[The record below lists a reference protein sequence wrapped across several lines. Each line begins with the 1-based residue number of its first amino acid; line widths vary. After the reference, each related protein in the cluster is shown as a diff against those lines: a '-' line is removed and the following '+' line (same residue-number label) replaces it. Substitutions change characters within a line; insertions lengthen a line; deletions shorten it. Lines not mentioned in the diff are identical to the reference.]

1 MQSDCNPSNIQR
13 EIMKIKLMAATTGLT
28 LFGLAMAGSAMAE
41 PKSEQKVEINKRVD
55 EALAKFDAM
64 NPANKALMGKSAGM
78 LVFPSVTK
86 GGVGVAAEHG
96 SGVLQV
102 DGKTVGYYSV
112 NAGSVGATLGLA
124 KHSEIIMFMTKE
136 SLDKFQAAK
145 GWSIGAN
152 AGVTVVTASAN
163 GEYDSKTVQQ
173 PVLAFQFGDKGLL
186 GDLSLEGEKI
196 SKL

>member
-1 MQSDCNPSNIQR
+1 
-13 EIMKIKLMAATTGLT
+13 MKIKSIAAVTGLA
-28 LFGLAMAGSAMAE
+28 LFGLAMAGSAFAE
-41 PKSEQKVEINKRVD
+41 PKAEKKVEIDKRVG
-55 EALAKFDAM
+55 EALTQFEAM
-64 NPANKALMGKSAGM
+64 NPANKALIGKSAGM
-78 LVFPSVTK
+78 LVFPHVTK

-96 SGVLQV
+96 DGALQI

-112 NAGSVGATLGLA
+112 SAGSVGATLGLA

-136 SLDKFQAAK
+136 SLDKFHAAK
-145 GWSIGAN
+145 GWSIGAT
-152 AGVTVVTASAN
+152 AGVTVVHASAN

-186 GDLSLEGEKI
+186 GDLSIEGEKI